1 MEYFAPLR
9 VMCTTK
15 NEGNIKKSYY
25 TSCKRQKSSDCLL
38 AGSIRIPCT
47 VTWTT
52 KPNHQTYKYLS
63 HQTALFWTD
72 SLCQILLLLKAIE
85 KRQTA

>member
-15 NEGNIKKSYY
+15 NEGKIKKSYY

-38 AGSIRIPCT
+38 AGSIRIMHGHPDYQLT
-47 VTWTT
+47 NTFHIKLHFSGGT
-52 KPNHQTYKYLS
+52 PS
-63 HQTALFWTD
+63 A
-72 SLCQILLLLKAIE
+72 
-85 KRQTA
+85 